1 MKDLKTGFW
10 TVFGFIVVLTVWVLI
25 FTSPFYWMW
34 NCIISP
40 KFNLPHL
47 TFAETFFIILV
58 MKWLFS
64 TSDIK
69 SIKQKIDNK

>member
-10 TVFGFIVVLTVWVLI
+10 AVFGIILVLTLWVLI

-40 KFNLPHL
+40 KFNLPYL
-47 TFAETFFIILV
+47 TFVETFFIILM